1 MLHFKILEGLLCHF
15 VPQPPV
21 AQKTEQNLFSRAY
34 FDSQKIQKE
43 LKFLYYCHIHVWV
56 RARDHQNLGNSIEQL
71 KLVVAKMI
79 IIA

>member
-1 MLHFKILEGLLCHF
+1 MYVTKF
-15 VPQPPV
+15 
-21 AQKTEQNLFSRAY
+21 
-34 FDSQKIQKE
+34 
-43 LKFLYYCHIHVWV
+43 LKFKYHCHIHVWV